1 MYNNSLN
8 VGDSVSWVSA
18 AGHLQGK
25 IVQIIISS
33 NAAHQLVPW
42 ITIERTIVR
51 PNGEAMP
58 VRTRLCATDGSLKMM
73 RVTRL
78 SGRSDLL
85 HESAPAFS
93 SHQSFPVYASI

>member
-8 VGDSVSWVSA
+8 VGDSVSWDSA
-18 AGHLQGK
+18 AGHLHGT

-42 ITIERTIVR
+42 ITIERTVVR
-51 PNGEAMP
+51 PDGRSIQ
-58 VRTRLCATDGSLKMM
+58 VRARMCATDSNLKMM

-85 HESAPAFS
+85 HGSAPAFS
-93 SHQSFPVYASI
+93 SHQRFPVYAST